1 MDEESEGF
9 PMTLNPL
16 RTEVPA
22 IPAQDLDAVFG
33 ELLTPDR
40 VDPLE
45 SNIRPLSLQRLDRDT
60 GEWLKAFMKA
70 TEAGLG
76 VTRFVYCE
84 IPILWVADNLGD
96 IWFAVEEIITADTQE
111 FIRPRF
117 RKGDAITS
125 NYCRLGHPAL
135 LGAQPGRIGGEILFD
150 ARAEI
155 PAWFITNGSG
165 RYGLRQGRLPIH
177 LAAAKQKFQEHG
189 ISLTEYFL
197 KRRA

>member
-1 MDEESEGF
+1 
-9 PMTLNPL
+9 MTLNPV
-16 RTEVPA
+16 RTELPA

-33 ELLTPDR
+33 ELLTPEK
-40 VDPLE
+40 VDPFE
-45 SNIRPLSLQRLDRDT
+45 ASIRPLSLQCLDANT
-60 GEWLKAFMKA
+60 GEWLKAFMQA

-84 IPILWVADNLGD
+84 IPILWVVDNLGD

-117 RKGDAITS
+117 RRGDPITT
-125 NYCRLGHPAL
+125 NYHRLGHPAL

-150 ARAEI
+150 ARAKT

-165 RYGLRQGRLPIH
+165 RYGLREGRLPAH
-177 LAAAKQKFQEHG
+177 LTAAKQKFQNHG
-189 ISLTEYFL
+189 ITLTEDFL
-197 KRRA
+197 KRRS